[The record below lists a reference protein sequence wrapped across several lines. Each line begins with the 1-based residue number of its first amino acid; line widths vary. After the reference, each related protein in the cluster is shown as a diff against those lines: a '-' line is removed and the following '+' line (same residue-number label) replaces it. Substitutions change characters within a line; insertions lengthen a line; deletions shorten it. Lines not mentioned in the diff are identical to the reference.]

1 MGTASQASTRA
12 ASAHGGVARAASA
25 RLPGQRGLRSPEN
38 VTGPSALAR
47 QCRRVAAAR
56 FAKALRGRGAR
67 PQGSRCRPEAPGSGA
82 RCQGGPRLPLP
93 ERPRASRRGRERGR
107 RPLSCPPPCLRAR
120 LSHAASARS
129 GAARPSPA
137 RAAGTTRWLRFL
149 SSVVLAQAGVVC
161 LASHSEPWRKGPVYL
176 FFS

>member
-47 QCRRVAAAR
+47 RCRRVAAAR

-67 PQGSRCRPEAPGSGA
+67 PRGSRCRPEAPGSWA
-82 RCQGGPRLPLP
+82 RCQ
-93 ERPRASRRGRERGR
+93 ASTPGAAPSVPARRERGR

-176 FFS
+176 LFS